1 MSMSAISENAGRESF
16 ARLQQFVRNPR
27 ERVELCELCAAPLAL
42 AHQHVLEI
50 SKHRILCACD
60 PCAILFV
67 DNARQPYRR
76 IPRDVRRLDHFQM
89 DDQEWDSLLIPIKLA
104 FFVNSSAAGR
114 VVAQYPSPGGAMES
128 SLDLEYWAAIAS
140 RNPVLNQFA
149 PDVEA
154 LLVDRIASPAQY
166 YRVPIDHCYR
176 LVGIIRSHWRGLSGG
191 SEVWKQIDEFFQQLS
206 RATGGRRA

>member
-1 MSMSAISENAGRESF
+1 MSAISENAVGRGSF
-16 ARLQQFVRNPR
+16 ARLQQFVRKPR
-27 ERVELCELCAAPLAL
+27 ERVEVCELCATPLGSM
-42 AHQHVLEI
+42 HQHLLEI
-50 SKHRILCACD
+50 PKRRILCACD

-67 DNARQPYRR
+67 DNSRQAYKR
-76 IPRDVRRLDHFQM
+76 IPRDVRLLDHFQM

-104 FFVNSSAAGR
+104 FFVNSSTAGR

-128 SLDLEYWAAIAS
+128 SLDLEYWAAIVE
-140 RNPVLNQFA
+140 RNPVLSQFA

-154 LLVDRIASPAQY
+154 LLVNRISDAPQY
-166 YRVPIDHCYR
+166 YRAPIDHCYR

-206 RATGGRRA
+206 RATGGLRA